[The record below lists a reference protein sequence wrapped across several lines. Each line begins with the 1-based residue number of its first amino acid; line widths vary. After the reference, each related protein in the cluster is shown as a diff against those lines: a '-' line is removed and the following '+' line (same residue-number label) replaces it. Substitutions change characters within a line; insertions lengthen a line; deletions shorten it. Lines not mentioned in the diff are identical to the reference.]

1 MIVPRRDKWRRRWQS
16 AGMPPVLE
24 FRKCR
29 WQFYTLRSCL
39 VFCSQLTT
47 CISMKMCWRWTAGTV
62 TATSCSIPMPWR
74 LTVTFTITWCVWHT
88 YFTEGDRIS
97 THDDFT
103 SVNRNITNCHKHEE
117 KTCGY
122 QIELC
127 FLRWYM
133 VETAHRSNSISIA
146 IASKNNPRQ
155 SLWFSIPSAT

>member
-1 MIVPRRDKWRRRWQS
+1 MTPRHGDRLWGRQPASMPPCIESRKRRRQCHAVPS
-16 AGMPPVLE
+16 RLI
-24 FRKCR
+24 FR
-29 WQFYTLRSCL
+29 
-39 VFCSQLTT
+39 SQLTT

-74 LTVTFTITWCVWHT
+74 LTITFTITWCVWHT

-117 KTCGY
+117 KTCWY
-122 QIELC
+122 QIDLC

-155 SLWFSIPSAT
+155 SLWFSIPSDT